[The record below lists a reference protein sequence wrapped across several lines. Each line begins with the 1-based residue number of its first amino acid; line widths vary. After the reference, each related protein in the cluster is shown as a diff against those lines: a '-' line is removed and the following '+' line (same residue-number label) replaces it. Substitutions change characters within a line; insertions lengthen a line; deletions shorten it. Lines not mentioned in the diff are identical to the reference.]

1 MWKALPCLRQARGP
15 ALWREY
21 WRAFLL
27 CGLAALCIFLPFYL
41 VDGGFFHYA
50 GDFNSQQI
58 TFYRYVNQLVKDG
71 AGYAWAADLG
81 SDVVNAYSF
90 YLCGSPF
97 FWLSLLLPVSWLPYC
112 MAPLLVLKFAVA
124 GGGALL
130 YLRRYVRDPDLALV
144 GACLYALSG
153 FAVYNVFFNH
163 FVDVVALF
171 PYLLWALDEAVLNRR
186 RGLFAL
192 FAALNLLNNYFFFA
206 GQIVFLVIYFVWKC
220 ITGEY
225 RLTRRLF
232 LVLATESLLAAA
244 MGCVLAWPAVLS
256 LAQNPR
262 TVRPMWGWQLLTY
275 TKPQQYLAILLS
287 GFLPPDCP
295 YAPSIWT
302 EGVIKWTSMTAY
314 LPLCS
319 LAGVL
324 AYWRSTKGGSTKA
337 ILGTC
342 LVFAL
347 VPVLNSSFY
356 CLNASYYAR
365 WFYMPILLM
374 ALATVQALERPEVDL
389 RSGIRPV
396 FWVMLACTAF
406 LLVPAKNTG
415 EGAEGFHLGVANNPA
430 QLCMVLGFGL
440 VGLWIFARICARYRG
455 GAGFARRLLSAVL
468 AFACVFSVAHIAV
481 GKFAQWDKDKD
492 IRAEYEG
499 AAALGEILPAGGY
512 RVDTYET
519 RDNLGPWL
527 NKSSLLYFGSTVSP
541 SILHMYPELGVK
553 RDVRS
558 EPDYELYALR
568 SLMGVKY
575 LILPEDKQADFEK
588 DYPGNWTPTDLRAGG
603 YLVYENQNDPG
614 LGLTFDHYITQEQFD
629 AVPAKRRSN
638 LLLRAVL
645 LDEAQIARYGHLLTL
660 LPDPEKA
667 DLTYG
672 AFVRDCAARKAT
684 ACSSFTMEK
693 DGFTA
698 AITLD
703 EENLV
708 VFQVPWDA
716 GFTATV
722 NGQPAEILQVNVGM
736 MAVACPA
743 GPNEIVFTCRT
754 AGLAQSCAVCIFGCA
769 LYAGYLLLVALWRR
783 RQAAAPSKPK
793 LKENGENNHE

>member
-1 MWKALPCLRQARGP
+1 MKDVSCPLAKPHGAALRQ
-15 ALWREY
+15 EY
-21 WRAFLL
+21 FRAFLL
-27 CGLAALCIFLPFYL
+27 CGMAALYFLGPIL
-41 VDGGFFHYA
+41 VIDGGFFHYA

-71 AGYAWAADLG
+71 ASYAWAADLG

-90 YLCGSPF
+90 YLYGSPF
-97 FWLSLLLPVSWLPYC
+97 FWLSLLLPASWVPYC
-112 MAPLLVLKFAVA
+112 MVPLLALKFAVA

-186 RGLFAL
+186 RGLFCL

-206 GQIVFLVIYFVWKC
+206 GQIVFLCIYFVWKC
-220 ITGEY
+220 VTGEY

-232 LVLATESLLAAA
+232 LVLAVESLLAAA

-275 TKPQQYLAILLS
+275 AKPQQYLAILLS
-287 GFLPPDCP
+287 TILPPDCP
-295 YAPSIWT
+295 YQPSIWT
-302 EGVIKWTSMTAY
+302 EGVVKWTSMTAY

-324 AYWRSTKGGSTKA
+324 AFWRGTKGNSTKP

-365 WFYMPILLM
+365 WFYMPTLLM
-374 ALATVQALERPEVDL
+374 ALATVQALENPQIDL
-389 RSGIRPV
+389 RTGIRPV
-396 FWVMLACTAF
+396 FWCMLACTAF
-406 LLVPAKNTG
+406 LLVPAQNTG
-415 EGAEGFHLGVANNPA
+415 KDAEGFHLGVANSPE

-440 VGLWIFARICARYRG
+440 AGLGIFWWLCRKHRG
-455 GAGFARRLLSAVL
+455 GPRFGRRLLTAVM
-468 AFACVFSVAHIAV
+468 AFACVFACVHISVGA
-481 GKFAQWDKDKD
+481 FAQWNQDKD
-492 IRAEYEG
+492 IQAEYEG

-519 RDNLGPWL
+519 RDNLGPWM

-541 SILHMYPELGVK
+541 SILQMYPELGVK

-575 LILPEDKQADFEK
+575 MILPEDKQADFEK
-588 DYPGNWTPTDLRAGG
+588 DYPGDWTPTDLRAGG

-614 LGLTFDHYITQEQFD
+614 LGLTFAHYITREQFD
-629 AVPAKRRSN
+629 AVPAKKRSN

-645 LDEAQIARYGHLLTL
+645 LEEEQIAQYGHLLTP
-660 LPDPEKA
+660 LPDLERSN
-667 DLTYG
+667 LTEG
-672 AFVRDCAARKAT
+672 AFVADCAARKAT
-684 ACSSFTMEK
+684 ACSRFTMEK

-698 AITLD
+698 AITL
-703 EENLV
+703 EQENLV

-736 MAVACPA
+736 MAVVCPA

-754 AGLAQSCAVCIFGCA
+754 AGLAQSRAVCIFGCA
-769 LYAGYLLLVALWRR
+769 LYAGYLMLFALRRR
-783 RQAAAPSKPK
+783 RQAAQIQPK
-793 LKENGENNHE
+793 LKENGEIDHE